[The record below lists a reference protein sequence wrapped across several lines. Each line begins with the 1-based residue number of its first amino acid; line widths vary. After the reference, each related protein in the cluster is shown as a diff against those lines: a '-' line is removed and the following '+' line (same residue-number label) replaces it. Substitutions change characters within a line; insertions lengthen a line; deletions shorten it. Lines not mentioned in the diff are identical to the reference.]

1 MKFHLSLKRVPVNI
15 LFLII
20 TVLFIFSLLFSG
32 QKIRLREVKIEESE
46 EIFFAKPIDIES
58 SGSRVF
64 ILDSQES
71 TVRIFSPT
79 GKFLGSLGRYG
90 RGPGEF
96 IGSNDMS
103 VSENEVALIDREGR
117 RIQFFDHEGS
127 YRGEFKIG
135 FIAHRLLSL
144 SEDKF
149 IISSLPRVFD
159 KNVFLLHGFNRQG
172 KEIFQAEKVSSSG
185 NGAFDFFLFQH
196 HLVRVNGQPV
206 LFKNFGPELAFF
218 LNENG
223 QRTRVLKID
232 PALPVIQFQP
242 PLSRPKKVQAS
253 FWSVSAYKDRIYLV
267 LQGRMEDG
275 DLGPSRQVAVLN
287 LEGKLEGVIDFP
299 VPVYRL
305 TRIDN
310 RFFIIDDSA
319 RLRLFELIEEK
330 F

>member
-1 MKFHLSLKRVPVNI
+1 MKFNLKLRQSPANI
-15 LFLII
+15 LFLFI
-20 TVLFIFSLLFSG
+20 TLFFIFSLLFSG

-46 EIFFAKPIDIES
+46 KIFFSKPVDIES
-58 SGSRVF
+58 SDSRVF

-71 TVRIFSPT
+71 TVRIFSST
-79 GKFLGSLGRYG
+79 GKFLASLGRYG

-96 IGSNDMS
+96 MGSGDMS
-103 VSENEVALIDREGR
+103 VSRDEVALIDREGR

-127 YRGEFKIG
+127 FRGEFKIG
-135 FIAHRLLSL
+135 FRAHRLLSL

-149 IISSLPRVFD
+149 IVSSLPRVLE

-185 NGAFDFFLFQH
+185 DGAFDFFLFEH
-196 HLVRVNGQPV
+196 HLLRVDGQPA
-206 LFKNFGPELAFF
+206 LFKNFGSELAYF
-218 LNENG
+218 LNEIG
-223 QRTRVLKID
+223 QRIRVLKID
-232 PALPVIQFQP
+232 PALPVLQFQL
-242 PLSRPKKVQAS
+242 PLSRSRKVQAS
-253 FWSVSAYKDRIYLV
+253 FWSVSAWKDQIYLV
-267 LQGRMEDG
+267 LPGRMEDG
-275 DLGPSRQVAVLN
+275 DLGPSSHVAVLN
-287 LEGKLEGVIDFP
+287 LEGKLERVIDFP

-310 RFFIIDDSA
+310 RFFVIDDSA